1 MEAVVFLVALVL
13 LCLLAPL
20 IGEDSRTR
28 DRRGWWPGRRRQP
41 ETPMPPDTPASGPYY
56 SS

>member
-20 IGEDSRTR
+20 SGEDSRTR

-41 ETPMPPDTPASGPYY
+41 ETPMPADTPASGPYY